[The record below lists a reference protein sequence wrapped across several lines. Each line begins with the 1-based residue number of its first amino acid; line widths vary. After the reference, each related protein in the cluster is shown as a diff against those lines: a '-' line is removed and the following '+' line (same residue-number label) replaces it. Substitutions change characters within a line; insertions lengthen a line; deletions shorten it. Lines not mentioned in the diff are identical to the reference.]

1 MPPLLFTSI
10 PPRQEGRD
18 FAATGLAAPQLE
30 TIRSWI
36 EAGFQPV
43 SIHMA
48 GEIDR
53 HPQLPEALLA
63 TAVDCEVVDA
73 FAGESPST
81 PLCPIID
88 LLQAIHARADET
100 PFAIINADI
109 RIHGFGHDG
118 PVALMQRL
126 ADDEFLIG
134 QRTDVGPG
142 RDGGVHEKVFPH
154 GFDFLAMH
162 RRWIRPVLA
171 FLSPTLAFGRPWWD
185 HYLPLALIACGV
197 RPRLVDPGRLCHDI
211 HDNRWN
217 WRHYCSVGKSAMHS
231 FQTAAERLDDGV
243 MARRWLGVTNAQF
256 GPFVPEQCVDV
267 LRGLALHEAAPL
279 FLTASFLKRQAAA
292 NVKLILQSAVS
303 AALPVAP
310 VSDSRAAP

>member
-18 FAATGLAAPQLE
+18 FAVAGLAAPQLE
-30 TIRSWI
+30 TIRSWL

-43 SIHMA
+43 SIHLT

-53 HPQLPEALLA
+53 HPRRPEALLA
-63 TAVDCEVVDA
+63 AAIDCEVVDA
-73 FAGESPST
+73 VTGESPST

-88 LLQAIHARADET
+88 LLQAIHARAGET
-100 PFAIINADI
+100 PFAIVNADI
-109 RIHGFGHDG
+109 RINGSGHDG
-118 PVALMQRL
+118 PVAMMQRL

-142 RDGGVHEKVFPH
+142 RAGGVHEAVFPH

-162 RRWIRPVLA
+162 RRWIGRVLD
-171 FLSPTLAFGRPWWD
+171 FLSPSLAFGRPWWD

-197 RPRLVDPGRLCHDI
+197 RPRFIAPDRCRHDV
-211 HDNRWN
+211 HDNRWS
-217 WRHYCSVGKSAMHS
+217 WRHYCSVGKLAMRS
-231 FQTAAERLDDGV
+231 FQTAAERLDEGV
-243 MARRWLGVTNAQF
+243 IARRWLGVTNAQF

-292 NVKLILQSAVS
+292 NVKLILESAVS
-303 AALPVAP
+303 TPLPVAP
-310 VSDSRAAP
+310 ISDSRAAP

>member
-10 PPRQEGRD
+10 PPWQEGTD
-18 FAATGLAAPQLE
+18 FAAAGLAAPQLQ
-30 TIRSWI
+30 TIRSWF

-43 SIHMA
+43 SIHLA

-53 HPQLPEALLA
+53 HPRLPEALVA
-63 TAVDCEVVDA
+63 AAVDYEIVDA
-73 FAGESPST
+73 VAGEPPST

-88 LLQAIHARADET
+88 LLQAIHSRADET

-109 RIHGFGHDG
+109 RIDGSGYGG
-118 PVALMQRL
+118 PVAWMQRL

-142 RDGGVHEKVFPH
+142 RDGGVHEEVFRH

-162 RRWIRPVLA
+162 RRRIDRVLD
-171 FLSPTLAFGRPWWD
+171 FLSTTLAFGRPWWD
-185 HYLPLALIACGV
+185 HYLPLALIACGA
-197 RPRLVDPGRLCHDI
+197 RPRLVDPGRFCHDI
-211 HDNRWN
+211 HDNRWS
-217 WRHYCSVGKSAMHS
+217 WRRYCSVGKSAMRS
-231 FQTAAERLDDGV
+231 FQTAAERLDDGM
-243 MARRWLGVTNAQF
+243 MARRWLGVTSAQF
-256 GPFVPEQCVDV
+256 GPFVPERCVDA
-267 LRGLALHEAAPL
+267 LRGLALHDAAPL

-292 NVKLILQSAVS
+292 NVKLILESAVS